1 MRRFRVLVP
10 YSSEYDK
17 VRLQDY
23 ISKKTRRQIDL
34 GPIGYGGELTLQ
46 TMDVDLSNIDRC
58 NVTCKGFFP
67 GKHFKNVDEFLEWH
81 DRLDE
86 MGFLSAYSQCR
97 DERDLVTLHYEE
109 SPDRQSR
116 LPRTMSNTGF

>member
-1 MRRFRVLVP
+1 MRRLRVLVP

-23 ISKKTRRQIDL
+23 ISKKTGRQIDL
-34 GPIGYGGELTLQ
+34 GPIGYGGKLTLQ

-58 NVTCKGFFP
+58 NVTCMGFFP

-81 DRLDE
+81 DRLDG
-86 MGFLSAYSQCR
+86 MGFLTAYSQCG
-97 DERDLVTLHYEE
+97 DERDLNY
-109 SPDRQSR
+109 R
-116 LPRTMSNTGF
+116 LLIQNRV